1 MRKVKILYL
10 LDTLIEMAGSERN
23 LLDIV
28 TNLNRERFEPLVI
41 CMRGENMVERLRERN
56 IEVIDI
62 KLRKIYSP
70 AALLRAVEIFRIIRR
85 RGISIVVTY
94 HESSD
99 YLGGVV
105 ARLAGVPVIISSR
118 RDMGYMLKRRHII
131 MYRIVDRLF
140 DRILTV
146 SDAVKRTVAQREHVL
161 WHKLVRI
168 YNGVDAAKF
177 TVTNGRDRLRS
188 ELGLEPN
195 RPVIGMLAALRRVKG
210 HRYFLEAAAQVLRQ
224 YPGAYFL
231 IVGWVVGHD
240 YYLELIEQTKRLGL
254 EHNVIFTG
262 GRQDTPEILAL
273 FDIAVFASLNEGF
286 SNAVL
291 ESMAAGKPVVATR
304 SGGTAE
310 AIVDGE
316 SGILV
321 EPADAPGLATAIIGL
336 LEDRARARR
345 LGINARVRVR
355 EMFDI
360 GRMVREVEGLY
371 DSLLVEKA
379 GGMPSPIGFDTL
391 KRIVARTIKQAMSAF
406 IYYLGMARVLRRVL
420 SEKNGVAILAYHRVA
435 DTPFV
440 ISGMSIRIANFE
452 QQIRYIAR
460 HYKPLSLQ
468 EAVGMIERREKI
480 PKNAIVITFDDGYLD
495 NYVNAF
501 PILRQYRVPATIF
514 LSARAIEEKKL
525 LWFDIL
531 IESFRLTR
539 LRAVFFEVYGLGTF
553 SLISARSR
561 LSAAQKVVSYA
572 KRFSLRARS
581 DFVRYVL
588 DRLEVKE
595 EDIETTGMM
604 MSWEDVR
611 TMHREGITF
620 GSHGMNHVILTR
632 LSNKELRREIGDAKE
647 LIRKRTG
654 VDTKLFAYPNGEAK
668 DFNREVEHELHR
680 HDYVT
685 ACTLIKG
692 LNDST
697 SDRLAL
703 RRFCVTEGMESNA
716 FGRFSRSLFAV
727 MLSGLLGS

>member
-23 LLDIV
+23 LLEIV
-28 TNLNRERFEPLVI
+28 TNLNRDRFEPLVI
-41 CMRGENMVERLRERN
+41 CMRGENMVEQLRERN
-56 IEVIDI
+56 IEVINI
-62 KLRKIYSP
+62 NLGKIYSP

-99 YLGGVV
+99 YLGSLV

-118 RDMGYMLKRRHII
+118 RDMGYKLQRRHIL
-131 MYRIVDRLF
+131 MYRFVNRFF

-146 SDAVKRTVAQREHVL
+146 SDAVKRAVAQREHVL

-177 TVTNGRDRLRS
+177 SMRTGRKTLRK
-188 ELGLEPN
+188 ELGIEPN
-195 RPVIGMLAALRRVKG
+195 RPVIGMLAALRQIKG
-210 HRYFLEAAAQVLRQ
+210 HRYFLEAAAQIRRQ
-224 YPGAYFL
+224 YPTAYFL
-231 IVGWVVGHD
+231 IVGWVVEND

-262 GRQDTPEILAL
+262 GRQDTPDILAL
-273 FDIAVFASLNEGF
+273 FDIAVFSSLNEGF

-321 EPADAPGLATAIIGL
+321 EPADAQGLATAISGL
-336 LEDRARARR
+336 LENRTWARR
-345 LGINARVRVR
+345 LGINACARAR

-360 GRMVREVEGLY
+360 RRMVRELEGLY
-371 DSLLVEKA
+371 DSLLVEKG
-379 GGMPSPIGFDTL
+379 GGMPSPIGFDTVT
-391 KRIVARTIKQAMSAF
+391 RIVVRTIKQVMSAF
-406 IYYLGMARVLRRVL
+406 IYYLGIVRVLRRIL
-420 SEKNGVAILAYHRVA
+420 SGKNGVAILAYHRVA
-435 DTPFV
+435 DSPFV
-440 ISGMSIRIANFE
+440 LSGMSIRIANFE

-460 HYKPLSLQ
+460 HYTPLSLQ

-501 PILRQYRVPATIF
+501 PILRQYGVPATIF
-514 LSARAIEEKKL
+514 LSARAIEERKL
-525 LWFDIL
+525 LWFDML
-531 IESFRLTR
+531 TESFRLTS
-539 LRAVFFEVYGLGTF
+539 LQSVFLEAYGLGTF
-553 SLISARSR
+553 FLNSARSR
-561 LSAAQKVVSYA
+561 LHAAQKVVSYA
-572 KRFSLRARS
+572 KRFSLRERS

-588 DRLEVKE
+588 ERLEVKE
-595 EDIETTGMM
+595 EDVETTGMM

-632 LSNKELRREIGDAKE
+632 LSDKEIRREIGDAKE

-668 DFNREVEHELHR
+668 DFNREVERHLHR

-692 LNDST
+692 LNDCT

-716 FGRFSRSLFAV
+716 FGRFSRALFAV